1 MEQENRHVQRAN
13 LLREQG
19 RYKEAIKEAGLALQE
34 NPEDVEALCL
44 IGHCKI
50 DAKQYDEAVEV
61 LQKCIHLNPEHDYVY
76 YLLAFAY
83 YQKDWYDKALD
94 YVENAIAL
102 FPYHSGYFSLKGNI
116 YLTQEKYKEA
126 LESANEG
133 LQLNAEDVACLNC
146 RTTAL
151 FKLKRKDEA
160 IETINEALAIDPED
174 YHTHSNYGW
183 HYLEK
188 GKHKEANTHFKEA
201 LRINPNYNYAK
212 EGYKASLKAKLPFY
226 RWLLQYGLWMQ
237 NQSKAVRYGIIFGL
251 FIIVRIAAAIAKPSE
266 NKVVAI
272 VIGLIVFVYLL
283 FVFFSWLGN
292 SLANLYLLA
301 TKQGSFLLD
310 TSEKWSARLIGVCL
324 SIAIILGILAATVK
338 DILFIGSIVML
349 SFCVVLTEMEF
360 PIKLF
365 KGSGRNVTAQLVI
378 MLGLLAAICL
388 FIHKDLTLLFGFL
401 YFIFFVGF
409 MWSTPFRKA

>member
-1 MEQENRHVQRAN
+1 MDQENRHVQRAN

-34 NPEDVEALCL
+34 NPEDVEALCI

-50 DAKQYDEAVEV
+50 DAKLYDEAIDV

-76 YLLAFAY
+76 YLLAFAF
-83 YQKDWYDKALD
+83 YQKDWYPKALD

-102 FPYHSGYFSLKGNI
+102 YPYHSGYFSLKGNI
-116 YLTQEKYKEA
+116 FLTQQKFQEA
-126 LESANEG
+126 LDAANEG
-133 LQLNAEDVACLNC
+133 LQINAEDVACLNC

-151 FKLKRKDEA
+151 FRLKRKDEA

-188 GKHKEANTHFKEA
+188 GKHKEANNHFKEA

-226 RWLLQYGLWMQ
+226 RWLLQYGLWIQ
-237 NQSKAVRYGIIFGL
+237 NQSKAVRYGIFFGIF
-251 FIIVRIAAAIAKPSE
+251 FFVRAASAIAKPTE
-266 NKVVAI
+266 NKLIAI
-272 VIGLIVFVYLL
+272 VVGVIVFVYLL

-292 SLANLYLLA
+292 SLANLYLLVS
-301 TKQGSFLLD
+301 KQGKFLLD
-310 TSEKWSARLIGVCL
+310 INEKWSAISVGICFSL
-324 SIAIILGILAATVK
+324 AIVFGILA
-338 DILFIGSIVML
+338 ISINELLFFGSLIML
-349 SFCVVLTEMEF
+349 GFCVVATELNF
-360 PIKLF
+360 PIRLF
-365 KGSGRNVTAQLVI
+365 KGTGRNITAQLVVLFGI
-378 MLGLLAAICL
+378 LGAIGL
-388 FIHKDLTLLFGFL
+388 FIHKDIAMLFGFL
-401 YFIFFVGF
+401 SFILFIGF
-409 MWSTPFRKA
+409 MWSSPFKKT